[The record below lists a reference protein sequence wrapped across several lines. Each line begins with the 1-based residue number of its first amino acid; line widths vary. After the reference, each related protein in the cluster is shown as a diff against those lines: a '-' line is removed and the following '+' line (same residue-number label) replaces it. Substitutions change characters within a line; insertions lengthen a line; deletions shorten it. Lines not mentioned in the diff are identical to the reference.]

1 MRTTI
6 LGCFLV
12 GTFSIFLS
20 LTPSPA
26 HGSQVVL
33 LAQQATVDSDGD
45 GTPDVVDNAPG
56 AANNQAD
63 IDADGIGDVIDPTPN
78 ASNPFLGDPGL
89 GLYPTLPI
97 LAGASA
103 AIDYA
108 TFSTP
113 TPGGWG
119 QILLDFG
126 GDSTFDAI
134 YFGSLTASLDT
145 ISIPANLYVSTGW
158 DLNTPGTY
166 AIWTKAIGP
175 GVQTQNVS
183 ITSIVVLPVPEPT
196 TMGLLAVA
204 IVAGVS
210 WRHRCR
216 CS

>member
-1 MRTTI
+1 MRTSI
-6 LGCFLV
+6 LAGLLAGTCF
-12 GTFSIFLS
+12 FSSFL
-20 LTPSPA
+20 A
-26 HGSQVVL
+26 ANAAVASQVVL
-33 LAQQATVDSDGD
+33 LAQQGTVDSDGD

-56 AANNQAD
+56 VANNQAD
-63 IDADGIGDVIDPTPN
+63 LDADLIGDVIDPTPN
-78 ASNPFLGDPGL
+78 LSNPFLGDPGL

-108 TFSTP
+108 TFLTP

-119 QILLDFG
+119 QILLDLG
-126 GDSTFDAI
+126 GDSTFDAV

-145 ISIPANLYVSTGW
+145 ITIPANLYVSTGW

-183 ITSIVVLPVPEPT
+183 ITSIVVLPVPEPAT
-196 TMGLLAVA
+196 IGLLGLAA
-204 IVAGVS
+204 AMAAC
-210 WRHRCR
+210 WRRGLAR
-216 CS
+216 